1 MMPLE
6 ELLREKIYWTA
17 EIQLELFRQIADY
30 LETNQLSRKQFAEQ
44 LGVSK
49 GYVSQIM
56 NGQFD
61 HKLSKLVALS
71 IAIGKVPKIKF
82 KDLSSVIQQAKGER
96 PELYKVYSKQTTAKI
111 NLPKAPAGVKPS
123 KTPHPDPTFTKVA

>member
-1 MMPLE
+1 MISLK
-6 ELLREKIYWTA
+6 ELLREESYWIT

-30 LETNQLSRKQFAEQ
+30 LEKNQLSRKQFAEQ

-61 HKLSKLVALS
+61 HKLSKLVRLS
-71 IAIGKVPKIKF
+71 LAIGKVPKLQF
-82 KDLSSVIQQAKGER
+82 RELSSIIQQAQGER
-96 PELYKVYSKQTTAKI
+96 AELYTAYSKQTTAKI

-123 KTPHPDPTFTKVA
+123 EVPHADPIFTKVA

>member
-1 MMPLE
+1 MPLE